1 MIKKQINGIDCFLSD
16 KLASIGAPHAFTT
29 RRGGVS
35 NGVFDSLNVSTR
47 RKDVD
52 GNTDSYESTVE
63 NFRRVTSLVGASP
76 ENSVCAHQVHGNTV
90 LELDETFCG
99 MGILR
104 SAARNIDGD
113 GLFVSSDKVGIGSIC
128 VKSADC
134 TPILFAD
141 RRLGSVCAVH
151 SGWRGTVL
159 DIPGEAVR
167 TMLRS
172 GSCTEDIYC
181 AVGPCI
187 GVCCYEVS
195 EDVYL
200 ASKEVLTARG
210 AVSLLNEIFINERG
224 TESGRKFDF
233 DIGRMCAAL
242 VELAGIPKENIDLMN
257 ICTCCSSDR
266 DGRIFFSHRGQKG
279 YSGTFASVI
288 APFEGTHI

>member
-1 MIKKQINGIDCFLSD
+1 MIKKQINGIYCFLSG
-16 KLASIGAPHAFTT
+16 KLASIGAPHAFAT

-35 NGVFDSLNVSTR
+35 EGVFDSLNVSTR
-47 RKDVD
+47 RKNAD
-52 GNTDSYESTVE
+52 GETDLYENTVE
-63 NFRRVTSLVGASP
+63 NFRRVTGIVGARP
-76 ENSVCAHQVHGNTV
+76 ENSVCAHQIHGNTV
-90 LELDETFCG
+90 LTLDGTFGG

-104 SAARNIDGD
+104 GVEKNIDGD
-113 GLFVSSDKVGIGSIC
+113 GLFVSSNKVGIGSIC

-167 TMLRS
+167 TMLQS
-172 GSCTEDIYC
+172 GSRAEDIYC

-200 ASKEVLTARG
+200 AAKETLSARG
-210 AVSLLNEIFINERG
+210 AVNILSEVFINERE
-224 TESGRKFDF
+224 TEKGRKYDF
-233 DIGRMCAAL
+233 NIEKMCATL
-242 VELAGIPKENIDLMN
+242 VELASVPKDNIDILGL
-257 ICTCCSSDR
+257 CTCCSR
-266 DGRIFFSHRGQKG
+266 DENGRIFFSHRGQKG

-288 APFEGTHI
+288 APFDGTHI